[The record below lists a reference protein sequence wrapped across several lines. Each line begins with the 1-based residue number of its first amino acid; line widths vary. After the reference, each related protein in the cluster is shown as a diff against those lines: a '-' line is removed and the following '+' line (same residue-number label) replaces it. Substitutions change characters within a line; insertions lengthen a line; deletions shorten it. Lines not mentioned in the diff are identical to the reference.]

1 MNKRK
6 IYTKPTMTILT
17 MDTTPILTGSGQ
29 IKAQRKYE
37 TEEAYAKGHDANG
50 GGMWEDETSD
60 E

>member
-1 MNKRK
+1 MSKRK

-17 MDTTPILTGSGQ
+17 MDTAPILVESER
-29 IKAQRKYE
+29 IKAQRYYE
-37 TEEAYAKGHDANG
+37 TDEAFAKGHDADG

>member
-1 MNKRK
+1 MSKRK

-17 MDTTPILTGSGQ
+17 MDTAPILVGSER
-29 IKAQRKYE
+29 IKAQRYYE
-37 TEEAYAKGHDANG
+37 TEEAYAKGHDADG

>member
-17 MDTTPILTGSGQ
+17 MDTAPILVGSER
-29 IKAQRKYE
+29 IKAQRYYE
-37 TEEAYAKGHDANG
+37 TDEAFAKGHDADG

>member
-1 MNKRK
+1 MSKRK

-17 MDTTPILTGSGQ
+17 MDTATILAGSDK
-29 IKAQRKYE
+29 INAQRYYE
-37 TEEAYAKGHDANG
+37 TEEAYAKGHYANG

>member
-1 MNKRK
+1 MSKRK

-17 MDTTPILTGSGQ
+17 METTPILAGSER
-29 IKAQRKYE
+29 IKAQRIYE

>member
-1 MNKRK
+1 
-6 IYTKPTMTILT
+6 MTILT
-17 MDTTPILTGSGQ
+17 MDTATILAGSDK
-29 IKAQRKYE
+29 INAQRYYE

>member
-17 MDTTPILTGSGQ
+17 MDTAPILVGSER
-29 IKAQRKYE
+29 IKTQRYYE
-37 TEEAYAKGHDANG
+37 TDEAYAKGHDADG

>member
-17 MDTTPILTGSGQ
+17 METTPILAGSDNIQ
-29 IKAQRKYE
+29 ADRMHY
-37 TEEAYAKGHDANG
+37 TDEACAKGHDANG
-50 GGMWEDETSD
+50 DGMWEDETSD

>member
-1 MNKRK
+1 MSKRK

-17 MDTTPILTGSGQ
+17 MDTAPILVGSER
-29 IKAQRKYE
+29 IKAQRYYE
-37 TEEAYAKGHDANG
+37 TDEAFAKGHDADG

>member
-1 MNKRK
+1 MSKRK
-6 IYTKPTMTILT
+6 IYAKPTITIFA
-17 MDTTPILTGSGQ
+17 MDPTPILSDSEQ
-29 IKAQRKYE
+29 IKAERMYE

>member
-17 MDTTPILTGSGQ
+17 MDITPILAGSDK
-29 IKAQRKYE
+29 IKPQRMHE

>member
-17 MDTTPILTGSGQ
+17 MEITPILAGSTP
-29 IKAQRKYE
+29 IKAERYYE
-37 TEEAYAKGHDANG
+37 TDEAFAKGHDADG

>member
-17 MDTTPILTGSGQ
+17 METTPILAGSDNIQ
-29 IKAQRKYE
+29 ADSTHY
-37 TEEAYAKGHDANG
+37 TDEAYAKGHDANG

>member
-1 MNKRK
+1 MSKRK
-6 IYTKPTMTILT
+6 IYAKPTITIFA
-17 MDTTPILTGSGQ
+17 MDTTPILAGSGQ
-29 IKAQRKYE
+29 IKAQRNYE

>member
-17 MDTTPILTGSGQ
+17 METTPILAGSGP
-29 IKAQRKYE
+29 IKAERYHE

>member
-17 MDTTPILTGSGQ
+17 MDTTPILATSTP
-29 IKAQRKYE
+29 IKAHRNYE
-37 TEEAYAKGHDANG
+37 TEEAFAKGHDADG